1 MNTSFSLFKRT
12 KLFIIVVIFS
22 SQSIAQVDDF
32 NIQRTVIQVGDVNNC
47 PVLWSAEAMETI
59 GSKTYIQGVI
69 YGDDFLSGSID
80 ESGKLTQNEVNKV
93 FLKGKQFVDYIPVGE
108 KLLLVW
114 AKKDKKVYQIWACY
128 YDPILN
134 TFGKEHLLLD
144 EERKNV
150 FTYFIDF
157 HNDQLYLFSY
167 SEPSKD
173 GKSLFNYFIAD
184 KNLSARQIFN
194 GVVPFAARMDYK
206 ERGSFEYSYFF
217 RDLYFDSKDRV
228 YIYYMRKQ
236 DGKIVGELKRFSAT
250 GEYSEIKINTG
261 GEFLNDVFIK
271 DVNGKS
277 VLVGYTNYD
286 KRPVVKDMYV
296 YCMDSTDKCFVPVK
310 SQSLDLFTEDDE
322 KIKQYMLDFNPGRD
336 SYPPH
341 YEFIAKDIHMTA
353 DGGYLIVGRGH
364 TVCEAAGYIVGAQG
378 NQTLVAGPAQPGFFC
393 VKLDKNFTKQWVQ
406 EFSTQFYKDYKN
418 SISISKNDEVF
429 SAVNFHKGFYKQW
442 SSNSIF
448 IPDGFNLYKISRDGQ
463 LSFTTIEKAV
473 GSLECYIKTENS
485 FMVLLSAKKNKDS
498 KNTFYDTDNEYILY
512 KIDKK

>member
-1 MNTSFSLFKRT
+1 MNTLFSLFKRT
-12 KLFIIVVIFS
+12 QLIVMAFIFS
-22 SQSIAQVDDF
+22 FQSYAQVEDF
-32 NIQRTVIQVGDVNNC
+32 NIQRSVIQFNSENAYSI
-47 PVLWSAEAMETI
+47 LRHAKSMETI
-59 GSKTYIQGVI
+59 GNKTYIQGVI
-69 YGDDFLSGSID
+69 YGDEFLTGSID
-80 ESGKLTQNEVNKV
+80 ESGKLTQNDVNKV
-93 FLKGKQFVDYIPVGE
+93 FLKGKQFVDYFPVGE

-134 TFGKEHLLLD
+134 IFGKEQILLN
-144 EERKNV
+144 EQRKNV
-150 FTYFIDF
+150 FTYNVDF
-157 HNDQLYLFSY
+157 HNDQLYLFSF

-173 GKSLFNYFIAD
+173 EKSLFNYVIAD
-184 KNLSARQIFN
+184 KNLSTKKIFN
-194 GVVPFAARMDYK
+194 GVVPFAVRRYYK
-206 ERGSFEYSYFF
+206 EQGSFESSYFF

-261 GEFLNDVFIK
+261 GKFLNDIFIK

-277 VLVGYTNYD
+277 ILVGYTNYD
-286 KRPVVKDMYV
+286 KRPVVKEMHV

-310 SQSLDLFTEDDE
+310 SQSLDLFTADDE
-322 KIKQYMLDFNPGRD
+322 KINQYMIDFNPGRNLIT
-336 SYPPH
+336 PH
-341 YEFIAKDIHMTA
+341 YEFVTKDIHNTA

-364 TVCEAAGYIVGAQG
+364 TVCEAAGYIVGAPG

-393 VKLDKNFTKQWVQ
+393 VKLDENFTKQWAQ
-406 EFSTQFYKDYKN
+406 EFSTQYYENNSN

-429 SAVNFHKGFYKQW
+429 VAVNYHKGYYKQW
-442 SSNSIF
+442 SSNAMF
-448 IPDGFNLYKISRDGQ
+448 IPDGFNLYKMSRDGH

-473 GSLECYIKTENS
+473 DELECYIKTESS
-485 FMVLLSAKKNKDS
+485 FMVLLRAKKNKES
-498 KNTFYDTDNEYILY
+498 KNTFYDTDNEFILY